1 MTGNCRKHGAICRV
15 LTKGRL
21 YRLNE
26 RLVQAV
32 LVIIAM
38 YLCTGLGL
46 PPDYLGSRALTELQP
61 PPSTIGSSEFPF
73 SIDGEYFT
81 VLLLLLLL

>member
-1 MTGNCRKHGAICRV
+1 MYVSTASPYAHATKAIV
-15 LTKGRL
+15 HSL
-21 YRLNE
+21 
-26 RLVQAV
+26 QAV
-32 LVIIAM
+32 GVLYALYFLMTHI

-73 SIDGEYFT
+73 SIDGEY
-81 VLLLLLLL
+81 